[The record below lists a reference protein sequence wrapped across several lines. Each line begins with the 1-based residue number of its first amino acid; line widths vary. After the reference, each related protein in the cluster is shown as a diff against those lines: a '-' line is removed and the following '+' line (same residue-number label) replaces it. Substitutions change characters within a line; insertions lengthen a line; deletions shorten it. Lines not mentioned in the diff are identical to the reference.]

1 MNGLKDKLEELKI
14 MNSELIGKLVLSFI
28 AILVDFQ

>member
-14 MNSELIGKLVLSFI
+14 MNSELIEKLVLSFI